1 MGCYEVSYIIVLLS
15 ASPFMSVSIC
25 SMYFSASM
33 MGVCVCVC
41 VCVPSHSP
49 TLLTSIL
56 EVWPGGPEAKSLLIF
71 KSRRRYLISSLDIR
85 GGRQPLVHLESLR

>member
-41 VCVPSHSP
+41 VCI
-49 TLLTSIL
+49 TYIN
-56 EVWPGGPEAKSLLIF
+56 IC
-71 KSRRRYLISSLDIR
+71 ISSSWI
-85 GGRQPLVHLESLR
+85 